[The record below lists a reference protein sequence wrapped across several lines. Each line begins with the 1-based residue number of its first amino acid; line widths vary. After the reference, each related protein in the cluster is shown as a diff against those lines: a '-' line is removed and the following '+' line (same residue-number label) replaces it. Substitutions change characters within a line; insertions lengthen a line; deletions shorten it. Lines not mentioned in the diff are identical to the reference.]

1 MNVTIVS
8 GIIILMDII
17 SLVLRYFLYVD
28 FHVNYGITIE
38 NVSINYVF
46 LLSINSI

>member
-28 FHVNYGITIE
+28 FHVNYAITIE